1 MGRTWLQL
9 GGHQDEGQD
18 PRLTTNLPPGAE
30 IFDALT
36 HVPLDRMGFPVG
48 GAGGAGVLAASGGLG
63 PSAAGGGFGL
73 DMSWA
78 PGGNVPALGVQGQT
92 SPGLFALWPIHVS
105 IHACIIRT
113 RKSTCSRHC
122 GCMRMHARSPAC
134 VRSHMH
140 AQTQTHACT
149 KMHMHICCDICMHAC
164 THILAYMDKNIQR
177 F

>member
-48 GAGGAGVLAASGGLG
+48 GAGGAGMLAASGGLG

-92 SPGLFALWPIHVS
+92 SPGLFAPMAHS
-105 IHACIIRT
+105 CFHSCMHYTHAQKYLLT
-113 RKSTCSRHC
+113 PL
-122 GCMRMHARSPAC
+122 RMHAHARSLARLRLFAHPRA
-134 VRSHMH
+134 S
-140 AQTQTHACT
+140 ANT
-149 KMHMHICCDICMHAC
+149 CMHKDTDAQ
-164 THILAYMDKNIQR
+164 LL
-177 F
+177 